1 MCTPFVE
8 EVSSTKSP
16 GWSGAHRWMINRIER
31 RAILKRLA
39 SHRHQGPHQMARM
52 IPVLLVSIGVWG
64 NAQAC
69 DTEMDNASA
78 DKFSSSFRELRSTK
92 GHFEGGNWSREVDAW
107 GGAKHV
113 AMQCLA
119 LHATAQK
126 LSAAALG
133 QLMGA
138 PDETLRCPS
147 SACSALLRHAEWRGG
162 KKPPRGVKEVWI
174 YRWRGEH
181 DRLALALSHGAVLND
196 GWLLVHE

>member
-1 MCTPFVE
+1 
-8 EVSSTKSP
+8 
-16 GWSGAHRWMINRIER
+16 MINRIER

-39 SHRHQGPHQMARM
+39 SHRHKGPHQMDRM
-52 IPVLLVSIGVWG
+52 ISVVLVSIGVWG

-69 DTEMDNASA
+69 DIEMDNASA
-78 DKFSSSFRELRSTK
+78 AKFSSSFRELRSTK
-92 GHFEGGNWSREVDAW
+92 GHFEGGKWSREVDAW

-119 LHATAQK
+119 IHASARK
-126 LSAAALG
+126 LSSAELR

-138 PDETLRCPS
+138 PDETVSCPS
-147 SACSALLRHAEWRGG
+147 TACNALVRHAEWRDE
-162 KKPPRGVKEVWI
+162 KKPGAKVKEVWV

-181 DRLALALSHGAVLND
+181 DRLALALSSTAVLAD